1 MLAKSKLNS
10 VETWI
15 TQALKDLKISHEAL
29 KTITNE
35 KKKYKRLKEHMRVAK
50 SNDKK
55 DELSENS

>member
-35 KKKYKRLKEHMRVAK
+35 KKKNTKDWKNIWEWQKVMI
-50 SNDKK
+50 KK
-55 DELSENS
+55 MN

>member
-35 KKKYKRLKEHMRVAK
+35 KKKKNTKDWKNIWEWQKVMI
-50 SNDKK
+50 KK
-55 DELSENS
+55 MN